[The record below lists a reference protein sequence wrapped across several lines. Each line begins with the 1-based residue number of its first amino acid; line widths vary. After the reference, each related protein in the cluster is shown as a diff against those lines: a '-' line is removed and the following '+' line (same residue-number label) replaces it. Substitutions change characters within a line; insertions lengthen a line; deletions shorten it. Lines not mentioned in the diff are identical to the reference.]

1 MWKKLVAAVDGYKT
15 YIILAVL
22 AVLSF
27 VNGTAGTL
35 DVGSLLS
42 NPDLLESEL
51 TLALIAAGRSALSKL
66 MR

>member
-22 AVLSF
+22 AGLSF

-35 DVGSLLS
+35 DIGALLS
-42 NPDLLESEL
+42 NQELLESEL

>member
-1 MWKKLVAAVDGYKT
+1 MWQKLVAAVEGYKT
-15 YIILAVL
+15 YIIL

-35 DVGSLLS
+35 DVGSLLR